1 MKESV
6 NVVLVLTFFQHYFS
20 FNFFIIV
27 LLFRLGTIG
36 FHDECLAGDK
46 RSLYH
51 PEQKHWFSLPDF
63 CMSTCSLS
71 DLTFDKHQEEDL
83 GTINRF
89 NIWLKHILCMS
100 QDRTYPDFQRHVMMS
115 FFYLMRYGER
125 WLFVLLILLDLLA
138 ITV

>member
-89 NIWLKHILCMS
+89 NI
-100 QDRTYPDFQRHVMMS
+100 
-115 FFYLMRYGER
+115 
-125 WLFVLLILLDLLA
+125 
-138 ITV
+138 